1 MRGLA
6 IMALGMALMAGSAEA
21 RSARAIDAEVA
32 AAMAA
37 TGSKGFAL
45 ATVENG
51 KVAYVKAYGARNAK
65 GDPLTTDT
73 IMYVASIT
81 KVAFAYTVLQ
91 LVDQGKIGLDTPIDR
106 YLAKP
111 LPDYPDDDRYANYS
125 ALKGDERWRKLTP
138 RILLSHRSGFANF
151 GFLEP
156 DQKLKF
162 HFEPGARYGYSGDGM
177 ILLQFVLEQ
186 GLGLNLGEE
195 MQRRV
200 FTPLGM
206 TRTAMMWRPDF
217 AGNLADGWQADG
229 KPEPHDERSY
239 PRAAGSLDSTIAD
252 MAKLVAA
259 FVNGTGLSAKSHA
272 EMIRP
277 QAPITTPSQ
286 FPTLVAELPPGRRIK
301 GLSIGLGAKLFEGP
315 QGKGFFAGG
324 HNDST
329 GNMLV
334 CLERGKRCVL
344 FLGNDVRMEAAY
356 PRLARFLLGETG
368 LPWQWEYGDLKL
380 LP

>member
-1 MRGLA
+1 MIRAALLA
-6 IMALGMALMAGSAEA
+6 LTPLLIAAAPAS
-21 RSARAIDAEVA
+21 IDAEVA
-32 AAMAA
+32 KAMAE

-45 ATVENG
+45 ATIENG
-51 KVAYVKAYGARNAK
+51 KVGIVRTYGARNAK
-65 GDPLTTDT
+65 GDPLTPGTV
-73 IMYVASIT
+73 MYVASIT

-91 LVDQGKIGLDTPIDR
+91 LVDEGKIGLDTPIER

-111 LPDYPDDDRYANYS
+111 LPDYTDAEELYADWS

-156 DQKLKF
+156 DRKLRI
-162 HFEPGARYGYSGDGM
+162 HFEPGARYAYSGDGM
-177 ILLQFVLEQ
+177 ILLQFVLEK
-186 GLGLNLGEE
+186 GLGLDLGAE

-200 FTPLGM
+200 FAPLGM
-206 TRTAMMWRPDF
+206 SRTSMKWRPDF
-217 AGNLADGWQADG
+217 ASNLADGWHADG

-239 PRAAGSLDSTIAD
+239 PRAAGSMDSTIAD

-272 EMIRP
+272 EMLRP

-286 FPTLVAELPPGRRIK
+286 FPTLGDELPPSDRIK

-329 GNMLV
+329 GNMMV
-334 CLERGKRCVL
+334 CIERSKRCVL

-356 PRLARFLLGETG
+356 PRLVHLILGETG
-368 LPWQWEYGDLKL
+368 LPWHWEYGDMKL